1 MINPVTLQE
10 SPPLTAD
17 EIIKQ
22 LPVNIELL
30 EAMESEELI
39 LSQKALKNKQA
50 FNNQEEKI

>member
-50 FNNQEEKI
+50 FNN